1 MHKLDTLRTSTVTEA
16 IEVIKATFTVLAD
29 MPTSKFP
36 SGENHEKNCPKTEEI
51 GGKQEDFRL

>member
-1 MHKLDTLRTSTVTEA
+1 
-16 IEVIKATFTVLAD
+16 

-36 SGENHEKNCPKTEEI
+36 NGENHEKNCPKTGEI